1 MSTLAY
7 NLVNSIII
15 KNAINLNI
23 TNNISSWHS
32 MYNITSIKESRWP
45 PPSLKHKTVY
55 RCDSMFYFISSC
67 ISVTNHGAFCLT
79 FSLMMFPPNPI
90 NPSWKHTQEWKMDKT
105 KIKLEEGVIIAIV
118 NSNNEYLKKAWSI
131 ITIVNSNNERTTC
144 LWQQIKTWLQ
154 NAIIIGVHTAV

>member
-15 KNAINLNI
+15 KKAINLNI
-23 TNNISSWHS
+23 TNNISSWHC
-32 MYNITSIKESRWP
+32 MYNITSIKESQWP

-55 RCDSMFYFISSC
+55 RCDLMFYFISSC

-90 NPSWKHTQEWKMDKT
+90 NPSWKHKNAKWT
-105 KIKLEEGVIIAIV
+105 KQR
-118 NSNNEYLKKAWSI
+118 SNLKKAWSSQLLTNNEFLKKVWSII